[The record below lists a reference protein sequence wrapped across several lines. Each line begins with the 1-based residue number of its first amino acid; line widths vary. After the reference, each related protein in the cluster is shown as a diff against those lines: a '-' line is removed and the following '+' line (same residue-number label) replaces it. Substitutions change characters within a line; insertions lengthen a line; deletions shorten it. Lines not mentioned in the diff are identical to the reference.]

1 MNASQVDNAI
11 SNASRLM
18 NGGFMDLV
26 ENKVAKKNG
35 KIGGQ
40 HSSDLKYL
48 EEQAFGSGNNTMQMQ
63 NFQPQVNPTQRQ
75 FTNTTLQES
84 FSKMPPM
91 SGFNFPGADNIN
103 ASCGNYQPGSSLLK
117 EQQIQQQF
125 VQQPQTVYQP
135 QYIPQ
140 QVSGID
146 YGMIKALVS
155 EAIRENLNEIKQSLL
170 SEGSLRGINMPGGNK
185 IQFLDSKGNLYE
197 GQLNLKKKKK

>member
-1 MNASQVDNAI
+1 M
-11 SNASRLM
+11 
-18 NGGFMDLV
+18 
-26 ENKVAKKNG
+26 
-35 KIGGQ
+35 
-40 HSSDLKYL
+40 
-48 EEQAFGSGNNTMQMQ
+48 
-63 NFQPQVNPTQRQ
+63 
-75 FTNTTLQES
+75 
-84 FSKMPPM
+84 
-91 SGFNFPGADNIN
+91 
-103 ASCGNYQPGSSLLK
+103 
-117 EQQIQQQF
+117 QQQF

-155 EAIRENLNEIKQSLL
+155 EVIRENLNEIKQSLL